1 VEITHEQK
9 KASKITKNES
19 PPKKNFHEHC
29 IPDLDKQLKLKG
41 KKINQRPQTA
51 RKVNVIS

>member
-1 VEITHEQK
+1 MEIPQEQQ
-9 KASKITKNES
+9 KAYKITKNES

-29 IPDLDKQLKLKG
+29 IPDRDRQLKLKG

-51 RKVNVIS
+51 RKVNVFS